1 MDGIF
6 IGDLLGMSESPAFHY
21 AAAWQGPGRV
31 GQRSWIQFKPGLGFL
46 PCAGTVTA
54 RALGLEYC

>member
-21 AAAWQGPGRV
+21 AAHWQGPGRV
-31 GQRSWIQFKPGLGFL
+31 QQKSGIWLKPGLGFVG
-46 PCAGTVTA
+46 AGTVTA
-54 RALGLEYC
+54 RTLWLEHC